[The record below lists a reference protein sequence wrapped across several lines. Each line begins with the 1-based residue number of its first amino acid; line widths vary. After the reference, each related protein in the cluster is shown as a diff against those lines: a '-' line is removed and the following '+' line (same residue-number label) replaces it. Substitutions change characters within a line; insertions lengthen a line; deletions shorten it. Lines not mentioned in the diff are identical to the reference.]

1 MLLFLVLSLLGPA
14 LMTGRSKAL
23 PLTASSLAQYIS
35 LNRRASVSCPE
46 HVGACPYD
54 YCPPDC

>member
-23 PLTASSLAQYIS
+23 PLTASPLAQYIRPYR
-35 LNRRASVSCPE
+35 NASVSCPE
-46 HVGACPYD
+46 LVGACPD
-54 YCPPDC
+54 DWAV

>member
-23 PLTASSLAQYIS
+23 PLAALPLAQYIRP
-35 LNRRASVSCPE
+35 NRRASVSCPE
-46 HVGACPYD
+46 TVGACPD
-54 YCPPDC
+54 DGAV